1 MRKAAVKFARRK
13 SPFDPKTF
21 LSKVNGGRT
30 LAEYPKNHIVYRQGD
45 PADAGFYIQTGKAK
59 VTVVSEQGKE
69 AVVAVLGAGDFFG
82 EGCLAG
88 QVLRLATVTAL
99 TECAITRMPKAEVVS
114 VIHTE
119 PAFAELFISHLLG

>member
-1 MRKAAVKFARRK
+1 MRKPARK
-13 SPFDPKTF
+13 KPPFDPKTF

-30 LAEYPKNHIVYRQGD
+30 IAEYRKHQIVYRQGD
-45 PADAGFYIQTGKAK
+45 PADAVFYIQTGKAK

-88 QVLRLATVTAL
+88 QLLRLATVATLA
-99 TECAITRMPKAEVVS
+99 ECSITRIPKAEIVGT
-114 VIHTE
+114 I
-119 PAFAELFISHLLG
+119 